1 MTDAGPGGQSGQKG
15 NPMNATANIL
25 QSRKSDMLCAAP
37 GGRAAKMAEIAK
49 AAMFVIRVARPESD
63 IDIAYARETPES
75 VADFTEWQ
83 RESKHILAGNEY
95 FHIWDGLTG
104 CLLYTVNV
112 TSDSLFTA
120 ASELMQ
126 LIARK
131 F

>member
-1 MTDAGPGGQSGQKG
+1 
-15 NPMNATANIL
+15 MNATANIL

-49 AAMFVIRVARPESD
+49 AAMSLVRMARPEKD

-83 RESKHILAGNEY
+83 RELKRIYAGNEY
-95 FHIWDGLTG
+95 FHIWDGRDG
-104 CLLYTVNV
+104 SLLYAVNV
-112 TSDSLFTA
+112 TSDSLLTA